1 MNNMELITYYKKKSS
16 WKAMKGHNIECIAY
30 NSPERINFMK
40 DFFLKCNKKE
50 KIRVYI
56 DIFAAPQAPRI
67 FFPLSTK

>member
-1 MNNMELITYYKKKSS
+1 
-16 WKAMKGHNIECIAY
+16 MKGHNIECIAY

-67 FFPLSTK
+67 FLPLSTRYFGILSAPPNAP